1 MGFRTRRKGY
11 TAEPFNLVKFVQDL
25 SRTATGRTQSFE
37 LRKPEPGG
45 RMPQQTDELV

>member
-1 MGFRTRRKGY
+1 MGGRTRRKGY

-25 SRTATGRTQSFE
+25 PRTATGWTQRFE
-37 LRKPEPGG
+37 LRKLGPGG